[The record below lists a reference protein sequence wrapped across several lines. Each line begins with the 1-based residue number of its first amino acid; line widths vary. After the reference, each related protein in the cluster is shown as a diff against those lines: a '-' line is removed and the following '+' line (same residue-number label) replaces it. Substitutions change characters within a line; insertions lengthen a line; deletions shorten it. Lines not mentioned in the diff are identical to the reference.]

1 MAFTYTD
8 LVEQIKQTL
17 NRVND
22 DDFDAQLPNF
32 IQQAQVAIARD
43 SKFLGFQVSLTSNF
57 ITSNN
62 GVVQKPDRWRQT
74 ISINFG
80 NGTSNATRNFLK
92 LRTYEYVR
100 QYWPDPTVLGTPKY
114 YAEYNQGNWL
124 IGPSPDQTYPFEVL
138 LYMTPTQLTAS
149 SQTNWL
155 TEYAPDILLYQCLLQ
170 ASPYMK
176 NDSRIP
182 TWKMMYEQAREAQ
195 KVEFG
200 KTIVDRQQ
208 MVQGA

>member
-8 LVEQIKQTL
+8 LVVQIKATL
-17 NRVND
+17 NRTND
-22 DDFDAQLPNF
+22 ATFNSQLPNF

-57 ITSNN
+57 VTANN
-62 GVVQKPDRWRQT
+62 GVLQKPDRWRQT
-74 ISINFG
+74 ISMNY
-80 NGTSNATRNFLK
+80 GTGTNNATRNKLL

-100 QYWPDPTVLGTPKY
+100 NYWPDPTVLGLPKF
-114 YAEYNQGNWL
+114 YAEYGPSYWL
-124 IGPSPDQTYPFEVL
+124 LGPSPDQAYPFEVL
-138 LYMTPTQLTAS
+138 IYMTPTELTS
-149 SQTNWL
+149 SNQENWL
-155 TEYAPDILLYQCLLQ
+155 TQYCPDLLLYQCLLQ
-170 ASPYMK
+170 AAPYLK

-182 TWKMMYEQAREAQ
+182 TWKMYYEQARESQ
-195 KVEFG
+195 KAEFG

>member
-1 MAFTYTD
+1 VAFTYTD
-8 LVEQIKQTL
+8 LVAQIKKTL
-17 NRVND
+17 DRVND
-22 DDFDAQLPNF
+22 TDFDAQLPNF

-43 SKFLGFQVSLTSNF
+43 SKFLGFQVSVTSNF
-57 ITSNN
+57 DISNN

-80 NGTSNATRNFLK
+80 NGTNNATRNFLK

-100 QYWPDPTVLGTPKY
+100 QYWPDPTVTGTPKF
-114 YAEYNQGNWL
+114 YAEYDQNYWL
-124 IGPSPDQTYPFEVL
+124 VGPSPDQTYPFEVL
-138 LYMTPTQLTAS
+138 CYMTPTQLTAS

-155 TEYAPDILLYQCLLQ
+155 TDFCPDILLYQCLLQ
-170 ASPYMK
+170 CAPYLK

-182 TWKMMYEQAREAQ
+182 TWKMMYEQGRDSQ

>member
-8 LVEQIKQTL
+8 LVTQIKQTVD
-17 NRVND
+17 RVND
-22 DDFDAQLPNF
+22 DDFDNQLPNF

-57 ITSNN
+57 TVANN
-62 GVVQKPDRWRQT
+62 GVLQKPDRWRQT

-80 NGTSNATRNFLK
+80 TGTNNATRNFLK

-100 QYWPDPTVLGTPKY
+100 QYWPDPTVTSIPKY

-124 IGPSPDQTYPFEVL
+124 IGPSPDQAYPFEVL
-138 LYMTPTQLTAS
+138 LYMTPTQLTTS
-149 SQTNWL
+149 NQTNWL
-155 TEYAPDILLYQCLLQ
+155 TEYCPDLLLYQCLLQ
-170 ASPYMK
+170 AAPYLK

-182 TWKMMYEQAREAQ
+182 MWDSRYSQAREAQ